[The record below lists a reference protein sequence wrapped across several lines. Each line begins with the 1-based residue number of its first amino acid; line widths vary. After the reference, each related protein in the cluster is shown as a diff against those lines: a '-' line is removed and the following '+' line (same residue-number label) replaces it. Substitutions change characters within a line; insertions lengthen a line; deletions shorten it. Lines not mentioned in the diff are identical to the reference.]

1 MSDIY
6 GESGGG
12 ACGTRWQ
19 SKQGPASRT
28 GRADSRTE
36 LSLWQER
43 FRRRMRRSYR
53 EAGITEEIEI
63 VHAWLLSRARQ
74 LSRSMSWQAWRERD
88 QSGTTG
94 QLVLRNSF
102 EGMAGGMRDR
112 VIRAVLGNTFANLI
126 GAPLTYIAGFEMI
139 AEESNWNARSQRDAL
154 AYRQQ
159 RIYAWLLSVI
169 AQVSSDGDIYLED
182 QTNQR
187 LVQEGLAYL
196 RWRRDYYPAVR
207 RWVTQNVPTRYRLG
221 AGAWE
226 PRP

>member
-1 MSDIY
+1 MCDIY
-6 GESGGG
+6 GEAGGG

-28 GRADSRTE
+28 GRADSTAE
-36 LSLWQER
+36 LTHWQER
-43 FRRRMRRSYR
+43 FRRRMLRSYR

-74 LSRSMSWQAWRERD
+74 LSRIMSWQEWRERD
-88 QSGTTG
+88 QSGTNG
-94 QLVLRNSF
+94 QRISSNVF
-102 EGMAGGMRDR
+102 EGITDGARGM
-112 VIRAVLGNTFANLI
+112 VIRAALGNTFANLI
-126 GAPLTYIAGFEMI
+126 GAPLTYIAGIEMI
-139 AEESNWNARSQRDAL
+139 AEESNWNARSQSDAL

-159 RIYAWLLSVI
+159 KIYAWLLRVI
-169 AQVSSDGDIYLED
+169 ARVSSDGDIYRED

-196 RWRRDYYPAVR
+196 RWRRDYYPAVQ
-207 RWVTQNVPTRYRLG
+207 RWVTQNVPTRYRSG